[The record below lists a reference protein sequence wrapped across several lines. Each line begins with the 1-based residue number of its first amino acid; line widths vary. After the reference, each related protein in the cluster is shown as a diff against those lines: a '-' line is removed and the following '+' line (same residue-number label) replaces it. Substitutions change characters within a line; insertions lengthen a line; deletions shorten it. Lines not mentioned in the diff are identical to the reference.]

1 MEQKYFI
8 DLVVDHV
15 DKPAELATVGDLLE
29 GMFRE
34 QKMRL
39 TKVCPSMDI
48 VTAETD
54 AHFSL

>member
-15 DKPAELATVGDLLE
+15 DKPAELATVGELLE

-39 TKVCPSMDI
+39 TKVCSSVDL
-48 VTAETD
+48 VTAGMD

>member
-8 DLVVDHV
+8 DLVVEHR
-15 DKPAELATVGDLLE
+15 DKPAELATVGELLE

-39 TKVCPSMDI
+39 TKVCLSMDI
-48 VTAETD
+48 VTAEMD